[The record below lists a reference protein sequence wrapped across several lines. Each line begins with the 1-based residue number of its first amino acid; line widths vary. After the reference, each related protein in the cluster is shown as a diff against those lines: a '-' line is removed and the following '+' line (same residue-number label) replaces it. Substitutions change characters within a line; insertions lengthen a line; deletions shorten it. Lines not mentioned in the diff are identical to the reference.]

1 MSSTNDQ
8 YGRPVWQ
15 GDSVTIQGKI
25 IDIVED
31 PNYLNCT
38 VQLDQQLPPSGAQ
51 VKVDL
56 NTQQLVKQGPEQPPY
71 FHALPMTLSRLEAIK
86 SARHAAILRI
96 FLEIGQIKLM
106 MQMLAAYQQQTQQ
119 N

>member
-8 YGRPVWQ
+8 YGRPVWE
-15 GDSVTIQGKI
+15 GDTVIIQGKV
-25 IDIVED
+25 IDLVED
-31 PNYLNCT
+31 PNYINCT

-51 VKVDL
+51 LRVDL

-71 FHALPMTLSRLEAIK
+71 FHALPMTPSRLEAIK

-96 FLEIGQIKLM
+96 FLDIGQIKQM
-106 MQMLAAYQQQTQQ
+106 MQMLTAYQQQMQQ